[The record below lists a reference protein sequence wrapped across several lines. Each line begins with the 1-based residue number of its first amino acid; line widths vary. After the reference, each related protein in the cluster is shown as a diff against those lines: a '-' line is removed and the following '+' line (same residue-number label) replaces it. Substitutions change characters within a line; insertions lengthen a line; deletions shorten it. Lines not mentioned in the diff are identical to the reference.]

1 MIEGNKN
8 IPNLFILSATNY
20 IDKIDEA
27 ALRRLGDRNDLSRL
41 NEDQRKEIFTKH
53 FSK

>member
-8 IPNLFILSATNY
+8 VPNLFILSATNH

-27 ALRRLGDRNDLSRL
+27 VLRRLGDRNDLARL
-41 NEDQRKEIFTKH
+41 NSKQRK
-53 FSK
+53 